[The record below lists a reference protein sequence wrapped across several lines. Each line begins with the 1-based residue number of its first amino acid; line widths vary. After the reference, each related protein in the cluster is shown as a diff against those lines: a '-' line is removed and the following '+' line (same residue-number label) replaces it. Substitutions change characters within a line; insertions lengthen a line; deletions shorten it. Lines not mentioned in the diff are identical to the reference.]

1 MKLIEATV
9 TKAPKQISTKYGD
22 RIVLNCLT
30 YTGEEVAVWGN
41 PGDCNLTN
49 RYPNEP
55 VNLAVNEK
63 GKYSVVEQVTTN
75 ATPPPAKSDSKAE
88 EIKDYSQRLAKLYS
102 HCFRTVS
109 SEMSNTDLPLESLKD
124 IATCVF
130 ITTQRKFNL

>member
-1 MKLIEATV
+1 MKLIQATV
-9 TKAPKQISTKYGD
+9 SKAAKQIPTKYGD
-22 RIVLNCLT
+22 RVVLNCLT
-30 YTGEEVAVWGN
+30 YTGEEIAVWGN
-41 PGDCNLTN
+41 PGDSTLTN

-63 GKYSVVEQVTTN
+63 GKYSVVEQVTRN
-75 ATPPPAKSDSKAE
+75 ATLPSPKSDSKAE
-88 EIKDYSQRLAKLYS
+88 EIKDYSQRLTKLYS

-109 SEMSNTDLPLESLKD
+109 SELSNTDLPLESLKD